1 MCGVFGWLSLK
12 GNVEPGILERMGN
25 VLRHRGPDDEGS
37 YIQNSE
43 RLSVGLGHKRL
54 SILDLSTAARQPMSN
69 ENQNIWITFNGEI
82 YNFRE
87 LREELQERGHFFKS
101 NTDTEVAIHLYE
113 EMGTHCLEKLKGMFA
128 FALWDN
134 YKKILFL
141 ARDRIGKKPL
151 YYSLYNGG
159 IVFASELKALLKHPE
174 VSKDIDLTSLSKYLT
189 YEYVPAP
196 HSIVKAI
203 KKVEPGHY
211 ILYQEGEVSQGQY
224 WDIPLSDFP
233 IGYKTEAD
241 YIDEFRDIL
250 RRSVEKRL
258 IADVPVGVFLSGG
271 VDSSMVAA
279 FANKINDQIECFSI
293 GFDDKSFDESSY
305 ANSVARALNLRHQL
319 RIFSMKEMLEEI
331 DNLPRVLDE
340 PLADASVVA
349 TSLLAKMT
357 SEKVKVVLSGD
368 GGDELFAGYPTYQ
381 AHRLVT
387 YYDSLPE
394 GLKDAIRVVAS
405 HLPVSHSNLSTD
417 FKIKQFLRGTG
428 VSPEI
433 RFFIWMGGFI
443 EREKKEL
450 LADDLKAE
458 LSHQNV
464 YGDILRYI
472 YQSGLTKDL
481 ERILYLS
488 MKLYLQDDIL
498 VKVDRAS
505 MAHSVEVRCPLL
517 DQEFVEFACGLPMRY
532 KLNGLRTKYLLK
544 RAAEGLLPDAIIN
557 RRKKGFGVPIS
568 EWLSSNLKDLMLH
581 YLSEENIKRQG
592 FFNYAYINDLINDH
606 LKKKKDNRKLLWTL
620 LIFQIWHEKY
630 EADF

>member
-1 MCGVFGWLSLK
+1 
-12 GNVEPGILERMGN
+12 
-25 VLRHRGPDDEGS
+25 
-37 YIQNSE
+37 
-43 RLSVGLGHKRL
+43 
-54 SILDLSTAARQPMSN
+54 
-69 ENQNIWITFNGEI
+69 
-82 YNFRE
+82 
-87 LREELQERGHFFKS
+87 
-101 NTDTEVAIHLYE
+101 
-113 EMGTHCLEKLKGMFA
+113 
-128 FALWDN
+128 
-134 YKKILFL
+134 
-141 ARDRIGKKPL
+141 
-151 YYSLYNGG
+151 
-159 IVFASELKALLKHPE
+159 
-174 VSKDIDLTSLSKYLT
+174 
-189 YEYVPAP
+189 
-196 HSIVKAI
+196 
-203 KKVEPGHY
+203 
-211 ILYQEGEVSQGQY
+211 
-224 WDIPLSDFP
+224 
-233 IGYKTEAD
+233 
-241 YIDEFRDIL
+241 
-250 RRSVEKRL
+250 VEKRL

-331 DNLPRVLDE
+331 NNLPRVLDE

-544 RAAEGLLPDAIIN
+544 KAAEGLLPDAIIN

-568 EWLSSNLKDLMLH
+568 EWLSSNLKDFMLR